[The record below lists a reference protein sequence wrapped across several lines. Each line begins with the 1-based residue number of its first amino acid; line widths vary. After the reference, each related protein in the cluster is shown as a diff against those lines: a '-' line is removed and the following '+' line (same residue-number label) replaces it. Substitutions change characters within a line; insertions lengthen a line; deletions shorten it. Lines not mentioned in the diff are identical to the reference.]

1 VARQVAPGD
10 LLLLTGGLGAGKTF
24 LSRSVLHALGVEEDE
39 PIQSPT
45 FSLVNE
51 YETDIGPV
59 LHADLYRLRDL
70 NLEVEL
76 RRLGLRERRGEGAVL
91 MVEWGEGAEKF
102 LGPPSLIVSLEII
115 SESERRAEISGPK
128 ASGLSV

>member
-1 VARQVAPGD
+1 MDV
-10 LLLLTGGLGAGKTF
+10 F
-24 LSRSVLHALGVEEDE
+24 
-39 PIQSPT
+39 
-45 FSLVNE
+45 
-51 YETDIGPV
+51 
-59 LHADLYRLRDL
+59 
-70 NLEVEL
+70 EL